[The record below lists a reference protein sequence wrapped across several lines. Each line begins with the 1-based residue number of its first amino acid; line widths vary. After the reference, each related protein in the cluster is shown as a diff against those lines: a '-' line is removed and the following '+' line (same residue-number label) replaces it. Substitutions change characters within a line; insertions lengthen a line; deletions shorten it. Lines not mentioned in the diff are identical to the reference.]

1 MPAPVFQYLFFPEL
15 NHCPCPPRKSFSP
28 RFDVR
33 ETANVYIVEGE
44 LPGIIDR
51 SNISIE
57 FTDRGDLIVRGRV
70 DRSSTTVVP
79 QAQPQTPSSS
89 SPSQETSGKEDKG
102 EYPTIEDVPDEDDWM
117 GITDSP
123 TEKARVEGEAAKAEK
138 PVEKKEQPRGKKE
151 KGEEWPKRLLSER
164 SVGGFARSFSFPAV
178 IDHDAVTAS
187 LQHGILR
194 VVVPKKVFDAGKRIE
209 IQ

>member
-1 MPAPVFQYLFFPEL
+1 MPAPIFQYLFFPEL

-33 ETANVYIVEGE
+33 ETANAYIVEGE
-44 LPGIIDR
+44 LPGITDR
-51 SNISIE
+51 SNISVE
-57 FTDRGDLIVRGRV
+57 FTRRGNMVVRGRV
-70 DRSSTTVVP
+70 DRSSTIVAP

-89 SPSQETSGKEDKG
+89 PSQQTSGKEDKG
-102 EYPTIEDVPDEDDWM
+102 EDPTIEDVPDEDDWM
-117 GITDSP
+117 GITDSS
-123 TEKARVEGEAAKAEK
+123 TEKARVEGEAAKVGNPAEG
-138 PVEKKEQPRGKKE
+138 KEQPRGKTE

-194 VVVPKKVFDAGKRIE
+194 VVVPKKDFGAGKRIE